1 MSEYFCFKI
10 SNAISS
16 CVYTVDSTGG
26 SGGGNW
32 QLASCIWPWPLLYCT
47 LLSQVLW
54 LPFWEINTATI
65 GNALC
70 SVVKTLKSVS
80 LVERTNQ
87 PKDKVAYWAAKKMK
101 AILFKMQILA
111 IIKILIKNINYK
123 ILFMRNFGPDFFQI
137 RRIWLWWT
145 WTLSFKLG

>member
-1 MSEYFCFKI
+1 M
-10 SNAISS
+10 
-16 CVYTVDSTGG
+16 
-26 SGGGNW
+26 
-32 QLASCIWPWPLLYCT
+32 
-47 LLSQVLW
+47 
-54 LPFWEINTATI
+54 
-65 GNALC
+65 
-70 SVVKTLKSVS
+70 KTLKSVS

-137 RRIWLWWT
+137 RRI
-145 WTLSFKLG
+145 